1 MLEVIKFIKQHNED
15 WRELLSSDPYYI
27 NIKED
32 DNYVLLK
39 YSQIDSDFNEQVC
52 RECRGLILCKNE
64 DYKPVR
70 LEIFRKS

>member
-32 DNYVLLK
+32 DNYILLK
-39 YSQIDSDFNEQVC
+39 IT
-52 RECRGLILCKNE
+52 IL
-64 DYKPVR
+64 
-70 LEIFRKS
+70 

>member
-39 YSQIDSDFNEQVC
+39 YSQIDSDFNEQIC
-52 RECRGLILCKNE
+52 RECRGLILSKNE